1 MQRRSRSRHGTGLR
15 HECDPRISAGAGSPS
30 GQVLSVMP
38 DTVFRAKHGFS
49 PFVFLLLMVGSMIIW
64 GGSWVSAKLI
74 ADRLPPDVLCFWRFV
89 LSSVA
94 FLPFLGMQRRPVVW
108 SLGGVVFCAGGAL
121 ALGGYMM
128 LFFRGLE
135 HGYAGAGGVLTTSL
149 MPLMT
154 LLLSI
159 VLLGRKA
166 RRRDW
171 TGILI
176 GIAGASVIMRVW
188 SLDGDVLV
196 RSGNLLFVVCSFV
209 WALVTIFGQKASTTL
224 SPMVFSCLAYGLAAL
239 CFLPFASMHG
249 IVEVFQQDLAF
260 WGNLFFLSVI
270 SGSGATT
277 VYFFAAERIGS
288 YRSSSFAFLVPS
300 SALLLSWLFLGE
312 IPHPATLIGGA
323 ISVSAVYLINRP
335 AA

>member
-1 MQRRSRSRHGTGLR
+1 MPKRFQSGHGTSL
-15 HECDPRISAGAGSPS
+15 PREYDHPTSAVADIAS
-30 GQVLSVMP
+30 GKIPLGMP
-38 DTVFRAKHGFS
+38 DSGSLLKHGFS

-74 ADRLPPDVLCFWRFV
+74 ADRFPPDVLCFWRFL

-94 FLPFLGMQRRPVVW
+94 FLPFLGMQRRPVMW
-108 SLGGVVFCAGGAL
+108 SLGGVFFCAGGAL
-121 ALGGYMM
+121 ALSGYMM

-188 SLDGDVLV
+188 SLDADLLV
-196 RSGNLLFVVCSFV
+196 KSGNVLFVVCSFV
-209 WALVTIFGQKASTTL
+209 WALVTIFGQKASATL

-239 CFLPFASMHG
+239 CFLPSASMHG
-249 IVEVFQQDLAF
+249 ICDVFQQDLTF

-277 VYFFAAERIGS
+277 VYFFAAEHIGS

-300 SALLLSWLFLGE
+300 SALFLSWLFLGE
-312 IPHPATLIGGA
+312 IPHPATLVGGA
-323 ISVSAVYLINRP
+323 VSISAVYLINRP
-335 AA
+335 AS